1 MNLLYINWNPDPV
14 CLFLGNFGLRWY
26 SIFWIIALL
35 SGSMVVYQLFKYRRY
50 PTEHFDLLFTYC
62 FIGILCGARLGH
74 CFFYDPGY
82 FLNHPLEIVL
92 PVHFLPNGDWIFTGY
107 TGLASHG
114 GTLGLIIAL
123 FFFCR
128 KTRMHYLD
136 ILDMMGI
143 AAPLAAGFIR
153 LANLMN
159 SEIIGKPTEV
169 PWAFVFERVDSLPRH
184 PAQLYEALAYF
195 LFFAI
200 MVVMVLCKRE
210 RYKRGSYFGWCLIMI
225 FSFRFLVEFLKE
237 NQVDF
242 ENSLTLNM
250 GQLLSLPYVL
260 LGLFFILRPIHFQK
274 TK

>member
-35 SGSMVVYQLFKYRRY
+35 TGSMVVYQLFKYRRY
-50 PTEHFDLLFTYC
+50 PMAHFDLLFTYC
-62 FIGILCGARLGH
+62 FIGILAGARLGH
-74 CFFYDPGY
+74 CFFYDPSY

-128 KTRMHYLD
+128 KTKMHYLD

-169 PWAFVFERVDSLPRH
+169 PWGFVFERVDSLPRH

-200 MVVMVLCKRE
+200 MVAMVLYKRKQ
-210 RYKRGSYFGWCLIMI
+210 YKRGSYFGWCLTLI

>member
-35 SGSMVVYQLFKYRRY
+35 TGSMVVYQLFKYRRY
-50 PTEHFDLLFTYC
+50 PMAHFDLLFTYC
-62 FIGILCGARLGH
+62 FIGILAGARLGH
-74 CFFYDPGY
+74 CFFYDPSY

-128 KTRMHYLD
+128 KTKMHYLD

-153 LANLMN
+153 LAN
-159 SEIIGKPTEV
+159 V
-169 PWAFVFERVDSLPRH
+169 P
-184 PAQLYEALAYF
+184 AYDK
-195 LFFAI
+195 LFRAESAHGGFN
-200 MVVMVLCKRE
+200 E
-210 RYKRGSYFGWCLIMI
+210 PG
-225 FSFRFLVEFLKE
+225 
-237 NQVDF
+237 
-242 ENSLTLNM
+242 
-250 GQLLSLPYVL
+250 
-260 LGLFFILRPIHFQK
+260 
-274 TK
+274 